1 MSPFLLFIMSHKY
14 IFVVG
19 GVMSG
24 VGKGTVTA
32 ALGRV
37 LISKGFKVT
46 AIKIDPY
53 INVDAGTMNPVEHGE
68 VFVTVDGDETDQ
80 DIGNYE
86 RFLNTNILSVNYM
99 TTGRVYQS
107 VIQRERNLEYGG
119 KTVQVVPHVPNEVID
134 RIERAAQHAEA
145 DFVLIEVGGTVGE
158 YENILFLEAAR
169 LMRMKYPDQVRSI
182 LVSYMPVPAAVGEM
196 KTKPTQQAVR
206 MMMGAGLTP
215 DFVVARSAMN
225 IDKPRIEKLAMF
237 SNVHADHVIGSPDVD
252 SIYKVPLLFD
262 EQKFGDKVLWSF
274 GVQSKKKGGMR
285 KWKQMV
291 DTIEHTK
298 GEVKIGV
305 IGKYF
310 STGDFTLSDAY
321 LSVIEAI
328 KHASWA
334 QGKKPKLVWLNSEEY
349 EKSPAKLK
357 ELLQM
362 DGVVIPGGFGT
373 RGVEGKIRAIRYC
386 REKKI
391 PYLGLCYGMQCA
403 VIEFARN
410 VVKLKGA
417 NTTEINEKTPYPV
430 IHLLPGQKEHVR
442 DKSYG
447 GTLRLGS
454 YECKLVAGTVARK
467 VYGKALIEERHR
479 HRYEFN
485 NEYRQKLEKAGLVV
499 SGVNPDQDLVE
510 IIELKNH
517 PFFVG
522 VQFHPEFQSRPLN
535 PHPLFVGFIRVASGK
550 SRIF

>member
-1 MSPFLLFIMSHKY
+1 MSHKY

-53 INVDAGTMNPVEHGE
+53 INIDAGTMNPVEHGE

-119 KTVQVVPHVPNEVID
+119 KTVQVVPHVPYEVID
-134 RIERAAQHAEA
+134 RIERAAQHADA

-215 DFVVARSAMN
+215 DFVVARSAIN

-262 EQKFGDKVLWSF
+262 KQKFGEKVLWSF

-373 RGVEGKIRAIRYC
+373 RGVEGKIRAIRFC

-410 VVKLKGA
+410 VVGLKGA

-430 IHLLPGQKEHVR
+430 IHLLPGQEEHVK

-467 VYGKALIEERHR
+467 AYGKALIEERHR

-485 NEYRQKLEKAGLVV
+485 NEYRQRLEKAGLVV

-535 PHPLFVGFIRVASGK
+535 PHPLFVSFIKAAVK
-550 SRIF
+550 K

>member
-1 MSPFLLFIMSHKY
+1 MSHKY

-53 INVDAGTMNPVEHGE
+53 INIDAGTMNPVEHGE

-349 EKSPAKLK
+349 EKFPAKLK

>member
-1 MSPFLLFIMSHKY
+1 MLHHY

-24 VGKGTVTA
+24 VGKGTVSA
-32 ALGRV
+32 SLGRV
-37 LISKGFKVT
+37 LISKGYKVT

-68 VFVTVDGDETDQ
+68 VFVTIDGDETDQ

-86 RFLNTNILSVNYM
+86 RFLDEDILSVNYM

-107 VIQRERNLEYGG
+107 VIQRERNLEYQG
-119 KTVQVVPHVPNEVID
+119 KTVQVVPHVPDEVLG
-134 RIERAAQHAEA
+134 RIERAAEYRQA
-145 DFVLIEVGGTVGE
+145 DFVLIEIGGTVGE

-169 LMRMKYPDQVRSI
+169 ILRMRYPDRVRNV
-182 LVSYMPVPAAVGEM
+182 LVSYMPVPPSVGEM

-206 MMMGAGLTP
+206 TMMAAGLMP
-215 DFVVARSAMN
+215 DFVVARSDIR
-225 IDKPRIEKLAMF
+225 IDRPRIEKLALF
-237 SNVHADHVIGSPDVD
+237 SNVDKDHVIGSPDVR
-252 SIYKVPLLFD
+252 SIYQVPLVFE
-262 EQKFGDKVLWSF
+262 EQHFGEKVLASF
-274 GVQSKKKGGMR
+274 GMESKTKNGLR

-291 DTIEHTK
+291 NRLSSVTQ
-298 GEVKIGV
+298 EVKIGV

-321 LSVIEAI
+321 ISVIEAI

-334 QGKKPKLVWLNSEEY
+334 QRRMPKFFWLNSEEY

-357 ELLQM
+357 EILGL
-362 DGVVIPGGFGT
+362 DGIVVPGGFGS
-373 RGVEGKIRAIRYC
+373 RGIEGKISAIRYC

-403 VIEFARN
+403 VIEFARH
-410 VVKLKGA
+410 VVRLKDA
-417 NTTEINEKTPYPV
+417 HTTEIDEHTRHPV
-430 IHLLPGQKEHVR
+430 IHLLPGQEENVK

-454 YECKLVAGTVARK
+454 YACALMPGTIARRA
-467 VYGKALIEERHR
+467 YGKAMIEERHR

-485 NEYRQKLEKAGLVV
+485 NEYRDSLVKAGLVI
-499 SGVNPDQDLVE
+499 SGLNPDQDLVE

-522 VQFHPEFQSRPLN
+522 VQFHPEFQSRPLT
-535 PHPLFVGFIRVASGK
+535 PHPLFVEFIKVASK
-550 SRIF
+550 R

>member
-1 MSPFLLFIMSHKY
+1 MSYKY

-53 INVDAGTMNPVEHGE
+53 INIDAGTMNPVEHGE

-349 EKSPAKLK
+349 EKFPAKLK

-535 PHPLFVGFIRVASGK
+535 PHPLFVEFIRVASGK

>member
-1 MSPFLLFIMSHKY
+1 MSHKY

-535 PHPLFVGFIRVASGK
+535 PHPLFVEFIRVASGK

>member
-1 MSPFLLFIMSHKY
+1 MSHKY

>member
-1 MSPFLLFIMSHKY
+1 
-14 IFVVG
+14 
-19 GVMSG
+19 MSG
-24 VGKGTVTA
+24 VGKGTVSA
-32 ALGRV
+32 SLGRV
-37 LISKGFKVT
+37 LISKGYKVT

-68 VFVTVDGDETDQ
+68 VFVTIDGDETDQ

-86 RFLNTNILSVNYM
+86 RFLDEDILSVNYM

-107 VIQRERNLEYGG
+107 VIQRERNLEYQG
-119 KTVQVVPHVPNEVID
+119 KTVQVVPHVPDEVLG
-134 RIERAAQHAEA
+134 RIERAAEYRQA
-145 DFVLIEVGGTVGE
+145 DFVLIEIGGTVGE

-169 LMRMKYPDQVRSI
+169 ILRMRYPDRVRNV
-182 LVSYMPVPAAVGEM
+182 LVSYMPVPPSVGEM

-206 MMMGAGLTP
+206 TMMAAGLMP
-215 DFVVARSAMN
+215 DFVVARSDIR
-225 IDKPRIEKLAMF
+225 IDRPRIEKLALF
-237 SNVHADHVIGSPDVD
+237 SNVDKDHVIGSPDVR
-252 SIYKVPLLFD
+252 SIYQVPLVFE
-262 EQKFGDKVLWSF
+262 EQHFGEKVLASF
-274 GVQSKKKGGMR
+274 GMESKTKNGLR

-291 DTIEHTK
+291 NRLSSVTQ
-298 GEVKIGV
+298 EVKIGV

-321 LSVIEAI
+321 ISVIEAI

-334 QGKKPKLVWLNSEEY
+334 QRRMPKFFWLNSEEY

-357 ELLQM
+357 EILGL
-362 DGVVIPGGFGT
+362 DGIVVPGGFGS
-373 RGVEGKIRAIRYC
+373 RGIEGKISAIRYC

-403 VIEFARN
+403 VIEFARH
-410 VVKLKGA
+410 VVRLKDA
-417 NTTEINEKTPYPV
+417 HTTEIDEHTRHPV
-430 IHLLPGQKEHVR
+430 IHLLPGQEENVK

-454 YECKLVAGTVARK
+454 YACALMPGTIARRA
-467 VYGKALIEERHR
+467 YGKAMIEERHR

-485 NEYRQKLEKAGLVV
+485 NEYRDSLVKAGLVI
-499 SGVNPDQDLVE
+499 SGLNPDQDLVE

-522 VQFHPEFQSRPLN
+522 VQFHPEFQSRPLT
-535 PHPLFVGFIRVASGK
+535 PHPLFVEFIKVASK
-550 SRIF
+550 R

>member
-1 MSPFLLFIMSHKY
+1 MSYKY